1 MDKQT
6 SYTVNT
12 GIQILKVRVVNIS
25 KWLLARTAFIFR
37 CLTECR
43 EEYRYNLE
51 AVEALIRAHLVNMQQ
66 YDLHL
71 AQAMENGLNY
81 MTVHFAMQVC
91 GN

>member
-1 MDKQT
+1 MA
-6 SYTVNT
+6 V
-12 GIQILKVRVVNIS
+12 
-25 KWLLARTAFIFR
+25 LARTASIFR

-51 AVEALIRAHLVNMQQ
+51 AVDALIRAHLVNMQQ

-91 GN
+91 DNCCNTFKKFIRGVKNV